1 MMRHYYQQ
9 GFSFTKAFGVLII
22 LTPLVL
28 IGWQMANIY
37 LEYRQI
43 RQAILSVGE
52 DVTSYNIEPREIQRR
67 LERTLSLDY
76 ITAISPSDLAVN
88 RRGGTI
94 TIELV
99 YEDKRAFFGQ
109 FKIVG
114 DFNESIQI
122 YP

>member
-1 MMRHYYQQ
+1 MTRHYRQR
-9 GFSFTKAFGVLII
+9 GFSFTKSFGVLII
-22 LTPLVL
+22 LAPLIL
-28 IGWQMANIY
+28 IGWQMATIY
-37 LEYRQI
+37 LEYYQI
-43 RQAILSVGE
+43 RQAIHSVGE
-52 DVTSYNIEPREIQRR
+52 EVTSYNIEQREIQRR

-76 ITAISPSDLAVN
+76 ITAVRSDDLAVT
-88 RRGGTI
+88 RRGGVI

-99 YEDKRAFFGQ
+99 YEDRRSLFGN